1 MGEVNPEMVII
12 ARESRGYS
20 QSALAQ
26 ELGIPQGKL
35 SKIETGTIKTPND
48 VLSNLTATLSY
59 PEEFFFQRGRIY
71 PGISYHRK
79 RKSIAQKELYYID
92 ANTNIRRMHFEK
104 LIKNIE
110 YPDIKIPKLRIDEEN
125 MSAENIALAVR
136 RLWLMPKGP
145 ADNITDYIE
154 NAGCIIIH
162 CDFGTRMMDGLSIC
176 SPAMPPMMF
185 INKNLT
191 GDRLRFTIA
200 HELGHIVMHDYPT
213 LTMEDE
219 ANKFAA
225 EFLMPE
231 NDIYYELENITI
243 DRLVS
248 LKIRWKVSM
257 QALLYRAASL
267 ETITERSKQYL
278 WMRMGQSGY
287 RTHEPIEIEL
297 EKPSLYKEIIDT
309 YLDSMDYTLD
319 DLCQLLCIHEDEFH
333 KMYSETSGLRLIKKS
348 NDHKYN

>member
-1 MGEVNPEMVII
+1 MAEVNSEMVII

-20 QSALAQ
+20 QSALA
-26 ELGIPQGKL
+26 EEIGIPQGKL
-35 SKIETGTIKTPND
+35 SKIETGTIITPNE
-48 VLSNLTATLSY
+48 VLKSLSNVLGY
-59 PEEFFFQRGRIY
+59 PEKFFFQRGRVY

-79 RKSIAQKELYYID
+79 RKSISQRDLYYVET
-92 ANTNIRRMHFEK
+92 NTNIRRMHFEK

-110 YPDIKIPKLRIDEEN
+110 YPNINIPKLRIDEEN
-125 MSAENIALAVR
+125 MSAEDIARAVR
-136 RLWLMPKGP
+136 RIWMMPNGP
-145 ADNITDYIE
+145 IDNVTDYIE

-176 SPAMPPMMF
+176 SPSMPPMMF
-185 INKNLT
+185 LNKNLP
-191 GDRLRFTIA
+191 GDRLRFTMA

-231 NDIYYELENITI
+231 NDIIYELEDISI
-243 DRLVS
+243 ERLAS

-257 QALLYRAASL
+257 QSLLFRASFL
-267 ETITERSKQYL
+267 EKINSRAQKYL
-278 WMRMGQSGY
+278 WMKMGQAGY
-287 RTHEPIEIEL
+287 KTTEPVIINF

-309 YLDSMDYTLD
+309 YLDEMDYTLE
-319 DLCQLLCIHEDEFH
+319 DLCDFLCVDVDEFH
-333 KMYSETSGLRLIKKS
+333 GMYHDSSGLRLLKIK
-348 NDHKYN
+348 